1 MCKALNISESGYY
14 RWLKNKDK
22 STKQQLLLVEIRKVL
37 KEYPDN
43 DNYGS
48 RRMHTALAQRGIHVS
63 VRTVVPKTL
72 DIAGDGTCI
81 KTKASPVGR
90 RVCNCKDN
98 GVFNCSCGRRFSD
111 PNAAWGWDSSKEV
124 YFYGYMG
131 YFLSTY
137 NNDLKLDLP
146 LYFRIVD
153 ARRNDSVS
161 AVVALQEFRELYP
174 YLKVDSFLSDVSV
187 VTQDHPNALAIC
199 GMSLEV
205 SMPCGH
211 ILSQLLHFLQASA
224 PFSSF
229 LYIAFALS
237 PPITG
242 I

>member
-1 MCKALNISESGYY
+1 MRKALNISESGYY

-22 STKQQLLLVEIRKVL
+22 STKQQLLLVEIRKIL

-98 GVFNCSCGRRFSD
+98 GVFNCPCGRRFSD

-137 NNDLKLDLP
+137 NNDLKLDFHYTLGS
-146 LYFRIVD
+146 LT
-153 ARRNDSVS
+153 
-161 AVVALQEFRELYP
+161 REE
-174 YLKVDSFLSDVSV
+174 
-187 VTQDHPNALAIC
+187 T
-199 GMSLEV
+199 
-205 SMPCGH
+205 
-211 ILSQLLHFLQASA
+211 
-224 PFSSF
+224 
-229 LYIAFALS
+229 IAFLRWS
-237 PPITG
+237 LCRNFVSCIPILRWTPSYPMFPWLLK
-242 I
+242 IIPMPWRSAA